1 MPVDTVPDV
10 VQQVAR
16 ESHGRLL
23 AYLSVQTR
31 DVARA
36 EDALSEAFLAALR
49 TWSRDGIPES
59 PAAWLL
65 TTARRQLRD
74 ASRGETRQ
82 RSHLEALSHM
92 LSTVPEREID
102 ELPDERLRLM
112 LACAHE
118 ALAPDVHAPLMLQ
131 AVLGLDAETIARAYL
146 VSPATMSQRLV
157 RAKLRLRTA
166 GISFDFPEPQRLSQ
180 RLSSVLDAIYT
191 AFSSGWD
198 AGLETS
204 HRLGGLADE
213 AVWLARLVVRLLPD
227 EPEPLGLLAMLLFAQ
242 ARRPARRDA
251 RGRFVP
257 LLDQDVRQWDAG
269 LIEEA
274 DRLLAFAATLGRPA
288 RFQLE
293 AAIQSCHSDRRRT
306 GAVPWPHLVG
316 LYDGLIALAP
326 SLGALVGRAAAIG
339 QWRGAELALEA
350 LDRLDPQVRDQ
361 YQPYWSTRAH
371 FLAELGDHA
380 AAVAAYRRAQALT
393 EDPSVRD
400 FLQERAAAIES
411 PGGSAR

>member
-1 MPVDTVPDV
+1 MPVDTVPEV
-10 VQQVAR
+10 VRQVAR

-82 RSHLEALSHM
+82 RAHLEALSHM

-166 GISFDFPEPQRLSQ
+166 GISFDFPEPERLSQ

-198 AGLETS
+198 AGLETN

-242 ARRPARRDA
+242 ARKPARRDA
-251 RGRFVP
+251 SGRFVP
-257 LLDQDVRQWDAG
+257 LLDQDVRLWDAG

-306 GAVPWPHLVG
+306 GEVPWPHLVG

-339 QWRGAELALEA
+339 QWRGAGPALEA
-350 LDRLDPQVRDQ
+350 LDRLDTSVRDQ

-393 EDPSVRD
+393 EDPSVRV
-400 FLQERAAAIES
+400 FLQERAAAIDS
-411 PGGSAR
+411 P